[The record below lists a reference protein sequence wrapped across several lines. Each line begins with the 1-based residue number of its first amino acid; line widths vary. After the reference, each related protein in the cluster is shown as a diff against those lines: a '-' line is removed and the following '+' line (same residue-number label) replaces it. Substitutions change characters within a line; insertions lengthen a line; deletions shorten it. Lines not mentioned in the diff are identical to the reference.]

1 MDRTALHLH
10 YHETR
15 DGRARDQLI
24 SEYEG
29 LARRLASRFS
39 KRADDMDDLVQ
50 VALLGLLKALE
61 RFDPHRGIQFTTFAW
76 ATVEGELKRHLR
88 DRSWGVRV
96 PRRLQESYL
105 RTSAAVEELTHKL
118 GRSPTVTELALH
130 TGEDEE
136 ALLQAL
142 EVRSAASLMS
152 LDAPVREDSEWSD
165 RLGHVDSGFEDF
177 EDLTALGDLLGRLPE
192 RERTIVQLRFGHEM
206 KQSEIGAALG
216 LSQMQ
221 ISRILAR
228 VLVQLREWSEEH
240 TALRDRDETTLTR

>member
-1 MDRTALHLH
+1 MDRNTLHEL
-10 YHETR
+10 YYETR
-15 DGRARDQLI
+15 DQQARDRLI

-50 VALLGLLKALE
+50 VALLGLIKALD
-61 RFDPHRGIQFTTFAW
+61 RFDPGRGVQFTTFAW
-76 ATVEGELKRHLR
+76 ATVEGELKRYLR

-105 RTSAAVEELTHKL
+105 RTSAAVEELTHEL
-118 GRSPTVTELALH
+118 GRSPTIAELSGH

-136 ALLQAL
+136 LLLQAM
-142 EVRSAASLMS
+142 EVRAASSLTS
-152 LDAPVREDSEWSD
+152 LDAPVRDDSEWMD
-165 RLGHVDSGFEDF
+165 RLGAVDGGFEDF
-177 EDLTALGDLLGRLPE
+177 EDLTALGELLGRLPD
-192 RERTIVQLRFGHEM
+192 RERRIVQLRFGHEM

-228 VLVQLREWSEEH
+228 VLDQLREWSQEH
-240 TALRDRDETTLTR
+240 TTLAG

>member
-1 MDRTALHLH
+1 MDRNSLHEL
-10 YHETR
+10 YFETR
-15 DGRARDQLI
+15 DDGARDQLI

-61 RFDPHRGIQFTTFAW
+61 RFDPGRGVQFTTFAW
-76 ATVEGELKRHLR
+76 ATVEGELKRYLR

-105 RTSAAVEELTHKL
+105 RTSAAVEELTHEL
-118 GRSPTVTELALH
+118 GRSPTISELAQH
-130 TGEDEE
+130 TGEEEE
-136 ALLQAL
+136 ALVAAM
-142 EVRSAASLMS
+142 EVRSASSLSS
-152 LDAPVREDSEWSD
+152 LDAPMRDDSEWVD
-165 RLGHVDSGFEDF
+165 RLGVIEGGFEDF
-177 EDLTALGDLLGRLPE
+177 EDLAALGELLQRLPE
-192 RERTIVQLRFGHEM
+192 RERTIVSLRFGHEM
-206 KQSEIGAALG
+206 KQSEIGAVLG

-228 VLVQLREWSEEH
+228 VLAQLREWSEEH
-240 TALRDRDETTLTR
+240 TTLAG